1 MNTPQFNNNVLPV
14 LLGMTRLPELAEHQ
28 ILIRHV
34 IHDIESGQLSRAI
47 NTLGKAAAVFE
58 LGPLSDLSRF
68 IDAHA
73 EAISTEV
80 KTTGWRDVVS
90 VINRPTQRWMGLTE
104 GLSTAQLMKAYL
116 AIAPVKSGSMAPDYE
131 PSVKPN
137 PEPSKLKEQ
146 EPEAQ
151 PATLK
156 VSTQPQP
163 QVQTTP
169 RDFHVRKRVNL
180 RVAFDTFVV
189 TLLLAVLI
197 GWMLK

>member
-14 LLGMTRLPELAEHQ
+14 LLGTTRLPELAEHQ

-47 NTLGKAAAVFE
+47 HTLGKADAVFE

-68 IDAHA
+68 IDAHG
-73 EAISTEV
+73 EAISAEV
-80 KTTGWRDVVS
+80 KTTAWRDVVS

-104 GLSTAQLMKAYL
+104 EQSTAQLMKTCL
-116 AIAPVKSGSMAPDYE
+116 AITPVKLASAAPYYE
-131 PSVKPN
+131 PSVKLN
-137 PEPSKLKEQ
+137 REPSKLKEQ

-151 PATLK
+151 PATLQ
-156 VSTQPQP
+156 VSTQP

-169 RDFHVRKRVNL
+169 RGFHVRKRVNL

-189 TLLLAVLI
+189 TLLLAVLV